1 MQALVGGAVA
11 LVLVLA
17 GSGYGSLRQWRADEP
32 FDTGRGW
39 FRPISW
45 RGIKAGGPWF
55 VVGLVLIGIG
65 TFLLDPYLS
74 E

>member
-1 MQALVGGAVA
+1 MRAAVGATAFVLGVA
-11 LVLVLA
+11 
-17 GSGYGSLRQWRADEP
+17 GGGYGGLREGRADEP

-39 FRPISW
+39 LRPVTW

-55 VVGLVLIGIG
+55 LIGFVLLGVG

-74 E
+74 D